1 MIAAPFPVHVQT
13 KREETMT
20 KKANFRV
27 VVCALTVALL
37 ASGCATHRR
46 WGMCALGGGLL
57 GATAGGVGAGVIR
70 FNSQDHGVAS
80 DKTTAAAASIGA
92 ATGGVIG
99 MLLGHYICDP
109 IEEPVAQAA
118 PEAPPPSG
126 TQIVELR
133 GTNFA
138 FNSAKLTPE
147 GESILDQAVA
157 VMNKHQNI
165 NVRIEGNTDSVGSD
179 AYNMKLGQRRADS
192 AQSYLVAH
200 GISAS
205 RLSTVSFGETKPIAS
220 NDTEEGRAQN
230 RRVDLVVE

>member
-1 MIAAPFPVHVQT
+1 M
-13 KREETMT
+13 TM
-20 KKANFRV
+20 KGRLKGVA
-27 VVCALTVALL
+27 CALTVALL

-80 DKTTAAAASIGA
+80 DRTTAAASAIGA

-118 PEAPPPSG
+118 PVEPPPPSG
-126 TQIVELR
+126 TQIAELR
-133 GTNFA
+133 GTHFA
-138 FNSAKLTPE
+138 FDSAKITPG
-147 GESILDQAVA
+147 GEAILDEAVA
-157 VMNKHQNI
+157 VMDKHTQI
-165 NVRIEGNTDSVGSD
+165 SVRIEGNTDSIGSD
-179 AYNMKLGQRRADS
+179 AYNMKLGQRRAD
-192 AQSYLVAH
+192 AVESYLVAH

-220 NDTEEGRAQN
+220 TDTEEGRAQN

>member
-1 MIAAPFPVHVQT
+1 
-13 KREETMT
+13 MT
-20 KKANFRV
+20 KKGILNG
-27 VVCALTVALL
+27 VVCTLALAMVAT
-37 ASGCATHRR
+37 GCAEHRR

-92 ATGGVIG
+92 ATGGIIG
-99 MLLGHYICDP
+99 ALLGHYICDP

-118 PEAPPPSG
+118 PPPVEAPPPSG
-126 TQIVELR
+126 TQIAELR
-133 GTNFA
+133 GTHFA

-147 GESILDQAVA
+147 GEAILDQAAA
-157 VMNKHQNI
+157 VMEKNPSIH
-165 NVRIEGNTDSVGSD
+165 VRIEGNTDSVGSD

-192 AQSYLVAH
+192 AESYLVSR

-205 RLSTVSFGETKPIAS
+205 RLSTVSFGESKPIAS
-220 NDTEEGRAQN
+220 NDTAEGRAQN

>member
-1 MIAAPFPVHVQT
+1 M
-13 KREETMT
+13 TM
-20 KKANFRV
+20 KGSLRGL
-27 VVCALTVALL
+27 VCALTVALV
-37 ASGCATHRR
+37 ASGCSTHRR

-80 DKTTAAAASIGA
+80 DRTTAAASTIGA

-99 MLLGHYICDP
+99 AVLGHYICDP

-118 PEAPPPSG
+118 PVEAPPPSG
-126 TQIVELR
+126 TQIAHLE

-138 FNSAKLTPE
+138 FDSAKLTPA
-147 GESILDQAVA
+147 GEAILDEAVA
-157 VMNKHQNI
+157 VMNKHANI
-165 NVRIEGNTDSVGSD
+165 SVRIEGNTDSIGSD

-192 AQSYLVAH
+192 VESYLVSH
-200 GISAS
+200 GVSAS
-205 RLSTVSFGETKPIAS
+205 RLSTVSYGKTRPIAS

>member
-1 MIAAPFPVHVQT
+1 
-13 KREETMT
+13 MT
-20 KKANFRV
+20 KKGFLNG
-27 VVCALTVALL
+27 VVCTLALAMVAT
-37 ASGCATHRR
+37 GCAEHRR

-70 FNSQDHGVAS
+70 FNSQEHGVAS
-80 DKTTAAAASIGA
+80 DRTTAAAASIGA
-92 ATGGVIG
+92 ATGGIIG
-99 MLLGHYICDP
+99 ALLGHYICDP

-118 PEAPPPSG
+118 PPAEVPPPSG
-126 TQIVELR
+126 TQIAELR
-133 GTNFA
+133 GTHFA

-157 VMNKHQNI
+157 TMEKHPSI
-165 NVRIEGNTDSVGSD
+165 RVRIEGHTDSVGSD

-192 AQSYLVAH
+192 AESYLVSH

-205 RLSTVSFGETKPIAS
+205 RLSTVSYGESKPIAS
-220 NDTEEGRAQN
+220 NDTAEGRAQN

>member
-1 MIAAPFPVHVQT
+1 MKPFAKGAVLLL
-13 KREETMT
+13 TM
-20 KKANFRV
+20 AM
-27 VVCALTVALL
+27 L

-57 GATAGGVGAGVIR
+57 GATAGGVGTGVIK
-70 FNSQDHGVAS
+70 FNAADNTPS
-80 DKTTAAAASIGA
+80 DKTMAGYTAAGA
-92 ATGGVIG
+92 AVGGVVG
-99 MLLGHYICDP
+99 ALLGHYICDP
-109 IEEPVAQAA
+109 VEEPVAQAA

-133 GTNFA
+133 GTNFQ
-138 FNSAKLTPE
+138 FNSAKITPE

-157 VMNKHQNI
+157 VMNKHQAI

-192 AQSYLVAH
+192 VEKYLVAH
-200 GISAS
+200 GISAG
-205 RLSTVSFGETKPIAS
+205 RLSTVSFGETKPVAS

-230 RRVDLVVE
+230 RRVDLIVQ